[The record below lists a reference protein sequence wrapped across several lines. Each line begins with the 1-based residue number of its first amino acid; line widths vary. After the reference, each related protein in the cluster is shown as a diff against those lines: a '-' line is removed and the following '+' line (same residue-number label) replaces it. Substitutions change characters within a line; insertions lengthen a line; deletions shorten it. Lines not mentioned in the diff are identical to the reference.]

1 VGDSTTSAKYN
12 YFDHFGGYNIEAEC
26 FAKHEVLIS
35 GYALYTIEDLKRA
48 VLNLQR
54 SGIGN
59 DLKQSTPTGC
69 GFKSSPI

>member
-1 VGDSTTSAKYN
+1 MSYRRNDMRTFGWNTDYN
-12 YFDHFGGYNIEAEC
+12 AWSQNHKKRSHHN
-26 FAKHEVLIS
+26 KHN
-35 GYALYTIEDLKRA
+35 YTIEDLKRH

-69 GFKSSPI
+69 GFKSSPV